1 MVPHGDENWYD
12 IVKTVMTILIY
23 AEAFGVSMDNV
34 PSAKTGDT
42 KIDRLF
48 GLEGSFSQ
56 ETLGLSQTVAQ
67 DVIRGVGNYGE
78 IYDRNLGP
86 QGINLP
92 REGGRNAL
100 WADAPCQ
107 DCPKGGQI
115 YAAPL
120 R

>member
-1 MVPHGDENWYD
+1 MGWAWTACPPPRRA
-12 IVKTVMTILIY
+12 T
-23 AEAFGVSMDNV
+23 
-34 PSAKTGDT
+34 T
-42 KIDRLF
+42 KVDRLF
-48 GLEGSFSQ
+48 GLEGSFAQDSM
-56 ETLGLSQTVAQ
+56 GLSQTVAQ

-78 IYDRNLGP
+78 IYSRNLGP
-86 QGINLP
+86 GGINLP

-100 WADAPCQ
+100 WAGAPCQ

>member
-1 MVPHGDENWYD
+1 
-12 IVKTVMTILIY
+12 
-23 AEAFGVSMDNV
+23 
-34 PSAKTGDT
+34 
-42 KIDRLF
+42 
-48 GLEGSFSQ
+48 
-56 ETLGLSQTVAQ
+56 
-67 DVIRGVGNYGE
+67 VGNYGE

-86 QGINLP
+86 QGIQLP

>member
-1 MVPHGDENWYD
+1 MA
-12 IVKTVMTILIY
+12 ILIY
-23 AEAFGVSMDNV
+23 AEAYGIGMNEV
-34 PSAKTGDT
+34 PTAVTGKSAV
-42 KIDRLF
+42 DRLF
-48 GLEGSFSQ
+48 GLQGSFSQ
-56 ETLGLSQTVAQ
+56 ETMGLSQTVAQ

-86 QGINLP
+86 QGIQLP

>member
-1 MVPHGDENWYD
+1 MFP
-12 IVKTVMTILIY
+12 
-23 AEAFGVSMDNV
+23 EA
-34 PSAKTGDT
+34 ATGST
-42 KIDRLF
+42 KIDRLL
-48 GLEGSFSQ
+48 GLKGSFGQ
-56 ETLGLSQTVAQ
+56 NELGLTETVAQ
-67 DVIRGVGNYGE
+67 DVVRAVGNYGE

-86 QGINLP
+86 AGVNLP
-92 REGGRNAL
+92 RENSRNAL

>member
-1 MVPHGDENWYD
+1 MH
-12 IVKTVMTILIY
+12 
-23 AEAFGVSMDNV
+23 NV
-34 PSAKTGDT
+34 PTAVTGDT
-42 KIDRLF
+42 KVDRLF
-48 GLEGSFSQ
+48 GLEGSYGQ

-78 IYDRNLGP
+78 IYDRHLGDD
-86 QGINLP
+86 GIGLP